1 MSIQNTKYKIQY
13 HIQYKIQYHT
23 KCVSLSNQKC
33 EIQPA
38 LINLHCN
45 EYNPLAVKLE
55 DRCVGSCNILNN
67 LSNKIYVPNKTE
79 NLNLSVFIMITGIN
93 ESKTVTKY
101 I

>member
-38 LINLHCN
+38 LINLDPN
-45 EYNPLAVKLE
+45 DYNQEIHYYAFAVKL
-55 DRCVGSCNILNN
+55 DSFVGSFNTLND
-67 LSNKIYVPNKTE
+67 LC
-79 NLNLSVFIMITGIN
+79 
-93 ESKTVTKY
+93 
-101 I
+101 